1 MLEDERGTERQ
12 RSRRG
17 KRKDL
22 WTRETCGHGLKVV
35 TPSRVGQ
42 REAPNCQSVTIRATL
57 KNNPG
62 SSSCCSAANQTPRH
76 HLYDGLHRQETEP
89 SGPKSR
95 KGQATSTAQHS
106 TSTPSVL
113 GRRGEGNPGPGR
125 VVGRGSAAE
134 EMEEREKL
142 VCLAKLAEQ
151 AERYDGEGSRSR
163 ALC

>member
-1 MLEDERGTERQ
+1 MMGSIAKKLSHPVPKVEK
-12 RSRRG
+12 G
-17 KRKDL
+17 KR
-22 WTRETCGHGLKVV
+22 R
-35 TPSRVGQ
+35 
-42 REAPNCQSVTIRATL
+42 
-57 KNNPG
+57 
-62 SSSCCSAANQTPRH
+62 
-76 HLYDGLHRQETEP
+76 
-89 SGPKSR
+89 
-95 KGQATSTAQHS
+95 AQH
-106 TSTPSVL
+106 STPSVL